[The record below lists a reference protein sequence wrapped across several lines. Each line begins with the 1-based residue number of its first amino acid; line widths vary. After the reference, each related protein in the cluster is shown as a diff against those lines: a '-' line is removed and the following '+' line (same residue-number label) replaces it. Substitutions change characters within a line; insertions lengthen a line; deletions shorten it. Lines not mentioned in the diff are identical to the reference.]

1 MIVRKC
7 EPNIQTLRVSLVIV
21 QREKEVLAANFEEK
35 LLTIQ
40 NDHEEHMALILEEVK
55 IPPSKTTTG
64 TAMTPKANRE
74 NVKVPNDAEYYAYE
88 SFLRYREPKAFRN
101 PSNVTKEC
109 IKQDISLRLKVIAT
123 EATDVHN
130 CDQFCNITRPGPCKV
145 CLQHHQPNI
154 FQKYKCHP

>member
-1 MIVRKC
+1 MAKVWEHVRSITDAKLFIEQAISALEDTIKLEKKAKYDC
-7 EPNIQTLRVSLVIV
+7 SKMRAKYTDIKSKFGNV

-74 NVKVPNDAEYYAYE
+74 
-88 SFLRYREPKAFRN
+88 RN
-101 PSNVTKEC
+101 
-109 IKQDISLRLKVIAT
+109 
-123 EATDVHN
+123 EA
-130 CDQFCNITRPGPCKV
+130 
-145 CLQHHQPNI
+145 L
-154 FQKYKCHP
+154 